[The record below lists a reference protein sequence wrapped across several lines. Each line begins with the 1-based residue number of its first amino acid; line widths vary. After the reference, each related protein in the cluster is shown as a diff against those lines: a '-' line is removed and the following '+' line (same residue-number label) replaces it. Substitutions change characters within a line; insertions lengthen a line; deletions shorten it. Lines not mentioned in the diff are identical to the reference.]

1 MTNTAYVGTEF
12 LNGEPTNTSSCVT
25 GFDQVGF
32 VMGTSASA
40 FNVGPSQLWCLGRLI
55 SFIGNY

>member
-1 MTNTAYVGTEF
+1 MISTAYVGTQF
-12 LNGEPTNTSSCVT
+12 MNGQPANTSSCVT

-40 FNVGPSQLWCLGRLI
+40 FNVGPSRVV
-55 SFIGNY
+55 